1 MIKHISV
8 HSWRNVDMH
17 DTGDDD
23 SDTEEEIKDDEAPA
37 TGKAEPNDEDYL

>member
-1 MIKHISV
+1 
-8 HSWRNVDMH
+8 MH

-37 TGKAEPNDEDYL
+37 TGKAEPNDEEEPTSTKPQLRT